1 MKKQLLIG
9 LTLSLGLMG
18 CASKQSEPSMD
29 LADSRWYMTGDFY
42 NIADIKLPAFT
53 LEENDQGYKISGTTG
68 CNNFFGQ
75 AEWDGKQ
82 LTVNQPIGM
91 TRMLCDDT
99 ANKIEMEFVQALEKP
114 IMSDGENLRLNNGAK
129 FKRVP
134 KS

>member
-1 MKKQLLIG
+1 MNKQLIIG
-9 LTLSLGLMG
+9 LTLALGLTS
-18 CASKQSEPSMD
+18 CASNQSEPSMD

-53 LEENDQGYKISGTTG
+53 LEENEKGYKISGTTG

-91 TRMLCDDT
+91 TRMLCEET
-99 ANKIEMEFVQALEKP
+99 SNKIEMEFVQALDLP
-114 IMSDGENLRLNNGAK
+114 IISDGEHLRLNNGAM

-134 KS
+134 TN